1 MFFSN
6 LKEKVQKAYRICS
19 YDEIFI
25 DMLSSM
31 FVYRGEG
38 VPEEILSRQSFI
50 NKYAALDGAAAI
62 CKMEGIPTSGPSVF
76 DGKYIIGKAESV
88 GTPDPYG
95 FGVDLMVTGDNGFV
109 KRFENWIDNPDVAVI
124 FNNTSYTPDMNIGRY
139 SDALAELEVSMKLNV
154 LFSRMYPIP
163 LATDTKTKKTIEEA
177 IKNMMDGKIATILD
191 EKKLREIIDGVTGV
205 QTVNLTETDK
215 SQYIQY
221 LAKYRDDLM
230 RWFYS
235 LYGMNSQ
242 GSSKLA
248 QQTVDEVNQDSNA
261 SMILP
266 HSMLKARQDGVE
278 MCNKKFGWN
287 MEVSFSE
294 CWMSRL
300 ANMDDEFKT
309 TDEELEDEAPE
320 GKEEEKDEAERVS
333 DKTDPE

>member
-31 FVYRGEG
+31 FVYRGDG
-38 VPEEILSRQSFI
+38 VPEEILIRQAFI
-50 NKYAALDGAAAI
+50 NQYAVLDGAAAI
-62 CKMEGIPTSGPSVF
+62 CKMEGVPAVGPSVF
-76 DGKYIIGKAESV
+76 DGKYIVGRAETAGK
-88 GTPDPYG
+88 PDPNG
-95 FGVDLMVTGDNGFV
+95 LGEDLIVTAKNGFV
-109 KRFENWIDNPDVAVI
+109 KKFDKWIDNPDVAVI
-124 FNNTSYTPDMNIGRY
+124 FNNVTYMPDMNIGRY

-163 LATDTKTKKTIEEA
+163 LTTDTKTKKTIEEA

-309 TDEELEDEAPE
+309 TDEELEDEAAPEEAPEE
-320 GKEEEKDEAERVS
+320 GKEEKKDEAE
-333 DKTDPE
+333 

>member
-1 MFFSN
+1 
-6 LKEKVQKAYRICS
+6 
-19 YDEIFI
+19 
-25 DMLSSM
+25 
-31 FVYRGEG
+31 
-38 VPEEILSRQSFI
+38 
-50 NKYAALDGAAAI
+50 
-62 CKMEGIPTSGPSVF
+62 
-76 DGKYIIGKAESV
+76 
-88 GTPDPYG
+88 
-95 FGVDLMVTGDNGFV
+95 
-109 KRFENWIDNPDVAVI
+109 
-124 FNNTSYTPDMNIGRY
+124 
-139 SDALAELEVSMKLNV
+139 MKLNV

-191 EKKLREIIDGVTGV
+191 EKKLREIMDGVIGV

-320 GKEEEKDEAERVS
+320 EGKEEEKDETERVS

>member
-6 LKEKVQKAYRICS
+6 LKEKTQKAYRITS

-38 VPEEILSRQSFI
+38 VPEEVLARQSFI
-50 NKYAALDGAAAI
+50 NKYSALDGAAAI
-62 CKMEGIPTSGPSVF
+62 VKMTDAPVTAPGYY
-76 DGKYIIGKAESV
+76 DNKYIICKAESV
-88 GTPDPYG
+88 GSPDPYG
-95 FGVDLMVTGDNGFV
+95 FGADIIVRGDNGFV
-109 KRFENWIDNPDVAVI
+109 RRYNNWIDNKDIVVF
-124 FNNTSYTPDMNIGRY
+124 FNNASYTPDMNIGRY
-139 SDALAELEVSMKLNV
+139 SDALAELEVSLKLNV

-163 LATDTKTKKTIEEA
+163 LASDTKVKKSIEEA
-177 IKNMMDGKIATILD
+177 IKNMQDGKIATIMD
-191 EKKLREIIDGVTGV
+191 ERKLREIIDQAKGIE
-205 QTVNLTETDK
+205 TVNLTDAEK
-215 SQYIQY
+215 STYIQY

-266 HSMLKARQDGVE
+266 HSMLKARQDGCK
-278 MCNKKFGWN
+278 MAKDKFGWD

-320 GKEEEKDEAERVS
+320 GKEEEKDEAERIPDS
-333 DKTDPE
+333 TDSE